1 MYAILL
7 GLIFYYIVRAQFAQ
21 QGAIA
26 LQPLLRLWHVQVA
39 LTA

>member
-1 MYAILL
+1 MYAISL
-7 GLIFYYIVRAQFAQ
+7 GLIFHYLARVQHAQ

-26 LQPLLRLWHVQVA
+26 LQPHLHLWHVQVA